1 MPILLAVLIPL
12 IIIAVLVIIFL
23 LMWIGYYN
31 RFVVLSNRIKN
42 SFSQIDVQLKK
53 RADLVP
59 NLVET
64 VKGYAKHE
72 ASIMKEVSDARKSLV
87 NANASGKMDARIKAG
102 DALQGALGRLFA
114 IAENYPNLKAN
125 ENFLNL
131 QTELSSIE
139 DKIAYARQA
148 YNDSIMGFDNSVQT
162 FPGNIF
168 AGKFKSQAGQYIKIP
183 EAERAPV
190 KVKF

>member
-1 MPILLAVLIPL
+1 MVLLALLIPL
-12 IIIAVLVIIFL
+12 VIIAALVVIVLLI
-23 LMWIGYYN
+23 WIGYYN

-72 ASIMKEVSDARKSLV
+72 AKIMKDVSDARKSLV
-87 NANASGKMDARIKAG
+87 SANASGKMDARIKAG

-125 ENFLNL
+125 ENFLSL

-148 YNDSIMGFDNSVQT
+148 YNDSIMSFDNSVQT

-168 AGKFKSQAGQYIKIP
+168 AGHFKSQAGQYIKIP

>member
-1 MPILLAVLIPL
+1 MVLWLVIPL
-12 IIIAVLVIIFL
+12 IIIGVLAVIIL

-72 ASIMKEVSDARKSLV
+72 AKIMKEVSDARKMLV

-102 DALQGALGRLFA
+102 DVLQNSLGRLFA

-125 ENFLNL
+125 ENFLGL
-131 QTELSSIE
+131 QQELSSIE

-148 YNDSIMGFDNSVQT
+148 YNDSIMSFDNSVQT

-168 AGKFKSQAGQYIKIP
+168 AGQKFKSQAGQYIKIP

-190 KVKF
+190 KVSF